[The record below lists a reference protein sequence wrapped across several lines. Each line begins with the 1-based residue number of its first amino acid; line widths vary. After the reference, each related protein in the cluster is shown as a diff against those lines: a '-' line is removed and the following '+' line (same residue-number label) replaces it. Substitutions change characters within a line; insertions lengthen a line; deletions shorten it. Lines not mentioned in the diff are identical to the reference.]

1 MRSIKLAII
10 LGLALVAGCSFSAG
24 ISRGDE
30 GRAISIE
37 RDDFRTVH
45 NATVRIRAYNKKK
58 LAWMGTGCV
67 FKKENGRLYIL
78 TNEHVANNADQITA
92 EFRVDGFSL
101 GEYVCDVE
109 FCTQETNIDVAVIS
123 LTHGDTL
130 ASVPALPMAD
140 KPLRVGD
147 EAYWVGCDAG
157 NTANGQIARIVYS
170 SDELFYMNPKAIG
183 GDSGSS
189 VVQFDNRGNPYI
201 VGLIAWVGQ
210 FESKQVAMAQ
220 PSRIVMGIIEGS
232 IEPELELPPSVEDS
246 DKVMQGL
253 LERLRNLRSDQQR
266 DFKTLVERLR
276 ELELKRANQAE
287 ETQRFRDLWRKQQE
301 DNAEQGKGL
310 QESILNQFNTLK
322 LIIKWAK
329 WSFYGLIGL
338 LVAALFFK
346 QGWATAAIVAIVTF
360 VARTVKLAY
369 LLIHNAL
376 VSKVTNPK
384 TMSEALED
392 LQDGISE
399 GIGRSEDAS

>member
-10 LGLALVAGCSFSAG
+10 LGLALIAGCSFSAG

-30 GRAISIE
+30 GRCISME
-37 RDDFRTVH
+37 RDDFRSVH
-45 NATVRIRAYNKKK
+45 NATVRLRAYNKKK

-92 EFRVDGFSL
+92 EFRVDGFSI

-147 EAYWVGCDAG
+147 QAYWVGCDG
-157 NTANGQIARIVYS
+157 GRTQNGQIARIVYS
-170 SDELFYMNPKAIG
+170 SDELFYMNPKAVG

-210 FESKQVAMAQ
+210 FENRQVAMAQ
-220 PSRIVMGIIEGS
+220 PSRVVMGIIEGS
-232 IEPELELPPSVEDS
+232 IKPELELPPSLEES

-310 QESILNQFNTLK
+310 QESIIGQFNTLK
-322 LIIKWAK
+322 QLIAIAK
-329 WSFYGLIGL
+329 YSFYALVIAL
-338 LVAALFFK
+338 LVSIFAG
-346 QGWATAAIVAIVTF
+346 QGWLTRLIVTIFKVVYHTIRGAAAIIADAIS
-360 VARTVKLAY
+360 RPIK
-369 LLIHNAL
+369 
-376 VSKVTNPK
+376 K
-384 TMSEALED
+384 TESPAEALDNLREEIGDAFED
-392 LQDGISE
+392 ES
-399 GIGRSEDAS
+399 